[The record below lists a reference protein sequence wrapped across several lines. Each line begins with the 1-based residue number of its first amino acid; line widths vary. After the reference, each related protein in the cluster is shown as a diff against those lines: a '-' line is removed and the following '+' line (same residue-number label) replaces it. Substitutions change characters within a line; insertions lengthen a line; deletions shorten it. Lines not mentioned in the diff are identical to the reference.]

1 MGIALNSWADN
12 DSFILDNV
20 SIKGLEGL
28 QSDVVKSRIGYKKG
42 SYITPEDTNQII
54 NNLYGTG
61 FFNSVDLYRK
71 GSNLLLMS
79 KKGLLL
85 LALTLLVIKNSK
97 KKI

>member
-1 MGIALNSWADN
+1 MGIAFNGWADN

-20 SIKGLEGL
+20 SINGLEGL

-71 GSNLLLMS
+71 GVIFLLTS
-79 KKGLLL
+79 KKDRL
-85 LALTLLVIKNSK
+85 
-97 KKI
+97 